1 MPMTSTSR
9 PYNPYAN
16 NGGARVGS
24 GRKPALSVAE
34 QARLGRRVY
43 EVIFGARM
51 NILFALYPHHK
62 AGLAKCRNAKDLS
75 AYCRKH
81 RIVEPKRAHK
91 DDAMQIVWDEAQK
104 DDRVKTKLTPRAV
117 QTWANVYRSEHREH
131 YIAHFCT

>member
-1 MPMTSTSR
+1 MPTTSTFR

-34 QARLGRRVY
+34 QARLGHRVY
-43 EVIFGARM
+43 ELIFSAR
-51 NILFALYPHHK
+51 LTTLLRVYPQHK
-62 AGLAKCRNAKDLS
+62 AGLVQCLNTKDLR
-75 AYCRKH
+75 AYCREH

-91 DDAMQIVWDEAQK
+91 DDAMQIVWDEARE

-117 QTWANVYRSEHREH
+117 QTWANVYRSEQREH